1 MKENELIDDEQL
13 NKMIF
18 NLNRFIKYTGRSHN
32 WFIRNTGIS
41 EKEFEALLNG
51 KGAVINNIEKI
62 LTLFNI
68 KDPGYFSQKIFELPQ
83 HVNKRDI
90 KDYAKLYAEKVPS
103 EEQDFEQSMCMISD
117 FVSLIE
123 LMNKVNNINDI

>member
-1 MKENELIDDEQL
+1 MSVSLIFHITFL
-13 NKMIF
+13 FKKI
-18 NLNRFIKYTGRSHN
+18 
-32 WFIRNTGIS
+32 IS
-41 EKEFEALLNG
+41 ANYQIAK
-51 KGAVINNIEKI
+51 IEKI

-68 KDPGYFSQKIFELPQ
+68 KDPDYFSQKIFELPQ

-90 KDYAKLYAEKVPS
+90 KDYAKLYAEKVPG
-103 EEQDFEQSMCMISD
+103 EERDFEQSMCMISD